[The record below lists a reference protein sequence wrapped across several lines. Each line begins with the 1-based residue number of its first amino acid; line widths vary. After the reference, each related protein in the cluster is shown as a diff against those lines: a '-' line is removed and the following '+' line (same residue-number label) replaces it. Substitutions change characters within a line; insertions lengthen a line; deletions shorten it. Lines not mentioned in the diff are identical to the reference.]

1 MHIDFVRIILIGNE
15 VNIML
20 LNEAK
25 QILTNAGYLL
35 EVSRKQK
42 GGEFF
47 TAFEIALKDNF
58 KNVELI
64 KKLKSNSK
72 AKYTFDTK
80 EYHCDLDIEFDY
92 GEKGLDDEGGDIYAW
107 LDFEDGY
114 EFYEDFFGDDE
125 IDKIIK
131 WIKAS
136 SKKDKENVIKL
147 EKIEREKQKEL
158 AKKNQAAKSKVKKP
172 KYTDLHVY
180 KSDIYDALTSRGL
193 NSEFAMDYVAGL
205 DYDFMK
211 ANQDI
216 NELVDEAVRE
226 WGKYAIR

>member
-1 MHIDFVRIILIGNE
+1 MRLD
-15 VNIML
+15 
-20 LNEAK
+20 EAK
-25 QILTNAGYLL
+25 EILKNNGYLL
-35 EVSRKQK
+35 EASRKQK

-47 TAFEIALKDNF
+47 TAFEKALKDNF
-58 KNVELI
+58 ENVELI

-72 AKYTFDTK
+72 AKYSFDTK
-80 EYHCDLDIEFDY
+80 EYQCDLDLEFDY

-136 SKKDKENVIKL
+136 SKKDKEKVIEIDEIERQKR
-147 EKIEREKQKEL
+147 EEREKQEEML
-158 AKKNQAAKSKVKKP
+158 KKKPVVKKTRVKKP

-180 KSDIYDALTSRGL
+180 KSDIYDALTARGL
-193 NSEFAMDYVAGL
+193 GDEFAMDYVAGL

-216 NELVDEAVRE
+216 NELADEAVRE
-226 WGKYAIR
+226 WG

>member
-1 MHIDFVRIILIGNE
+1 MKLD
-15 VNIML
+15 
-20 LNEAK
+20 EAK

-35 EVSRKQK
+35 EASRKQK

-47 TAFEIALKDNF
+47 TAFEKALKDNF

-72 AKYTFDTK
+72 AKYSFDTK
-80 EYHCDLDIEFDY
+80 EYQCDLDIEFDY
-92 GEKGLDDEGGDIYAW
+92 SEKGLYDEGGDIYAW
-107 LDFEDGY
+107 LDFDDGY
-114 EFYEDFFGDDE
+114 EFYDDFFGDDE

-136 SKKDKENVIKL
+136 SKKDKEKVIEL
-147 EKIEREKQKEL
+147 EKIERQKRKEREKQEEL
-158 AKKNQAAKSKVKKP
+158 EKKNPAAKKPKVKKP
-172 KYTDLHVY
+172 KYTNIHDY
-180 KSDIYDALTSRGL
+180 KTDIYDALINKGF
-193 NSEFAMDYVAGL
+193 NDEFAMDYIAGL
-205 DYDFMK
+205 DYEFMK
-211 ANQDI
+211 DNQDI

>member
-1 MHIDFVRIILIGNE
+1 MKLD
-15 VNIML
+15 
-20 LNEAK
+20 EAK

-35 EVSRKQK
+35 EASRKQK

-72 AKYTFDTK
+72 AKYSFDTK
-80 EYHCDLDIEFDY
+80 EYHCDLDLEFDY
-92 GEKGLDDEGGDIYAW
+92 GEKGIDEDGDIYAW
-107 LDFEDGY
+107 LDFDDGY

-136 SKKDKENVIKL
+136 SKKDKEKVIEI
-147 EKIEREKQKEL
+147 EKIEKQKREEREKQEEM
-158 AKKNQAAKSKVKKP
+158 AKKKPVVKKPRVKKP

-180 KSDIYDALTSRGL
+180 KCDIYDALTDRGL
-193 NSEFAMDYVAGL
+193 GDEFAMDYVAGL

-216 NELVDEAVRE
+216 NELADEAVRE